1 MADFM
6 SAIFRNI
13 ERNGIVMKSKEY
25 SSIRLEVTSHC
36 NMKCEYCHNA
46 EYSNREDDMSYGE
59 IIELI
64 GNLKKHYKINKILIT
79 GGEPLTNPNICGI
92 ISYITGLGIKAD
104 MVTNATLLT
113 EDMVKKLESAGLKR
127 IRISI
132 DDVGAEESL
141 RHGSHS
147 QMLWQKV
154 QMVREFSDIEVCIH
168 TVCSPYNVD
177 MLFDVYKKVIESGAA
192 RWRVFDVGFQG
203 NLLKNMSSYDFESYY
218 QKLIEVSKKI
228 IQDYLKHGYQDR
240 LDIEINNIFRTIMLH
255 AVPSDDYDVM
265 ANLRERLEKSPCDYV
280 ADHQISVR
288 SNGKAT
294 LCQYFHNTMFD
305 FKEAGFDVDK
315 AIAELSPVE
324 EYQISMKDLKHC
336 AKCKYC
342 LVCNSGCR
350 ARAKFLTDDVKD
362 ADAGAC
368 YICEKVY
375 KEIVPLLPEN
385 TQKAYNACIVECG
398 LEPKY
403 SLQDL
408 LEQLKKKGAIK

>member
-1 MADFM
+1 
-6 SAIFRNI
+6 
-13 ERNGIVMKSKEY
+13 
-25 SSIRLEVTSHC
+25 
-36 NMKCEYCHNA
+36 
-46 EYSNREDDMSYGE
+46 
-59 IIELI
+59 
-64 GNLKKHYKINKILIT
+64 
-79 GGEPLTNPNICGI
+79 
-92 ISYITGLGIKAD
+92 
-104 MVTNATLLT
+104 
-113 EDMVKKLESAGLKR
+113 
-127 IRISI
+127 
-132 DDVGAEESL
+132 
-141 RHGSHS
+141 
-147 QMLWQKV
+147 
-154 QMVREFSDIEVCIH
+154 
-168 TVCSPYNVD
+168 
-177 MLFDVYKKVIESGAA
+177 
-192 RWRVFDVGFQG
+192 
-203 NLLKNMSSYDFESYY
+203 
-218 QKLIEVSKKI
+218 
-228 IQDYLKHGYQDR
+228 
-240 LDIEINNIFRTIMLH
+240 MLH

-265 ANLRERLEKSPCDYV
+265 ASLRERLEKSPCDYV